1 MTATKSK
8 LTKRPVSKTESQAV
22 PLDERAVEAFVNK
35 APDGAPAPAPE
46 KGERKGVKR
55 GNREQISHTITPELL
70 AKVDERA
77 KLEGQTRAG
86 LINLAIARY
95 VNN

>member
-1 MTATKSK
+1 M
-8 LTKRPVSKTESQAV
+8 
-22 PLDERAVEAFVNK
+22 NK
-35 APDGAPAPAPE
+35 APDGVIVPAP
-46 KGERKGVKR
+46 KTERKGVKR

-70 AKVDERA
+70 QKVDEKAR
-77 KLEGQTRAG
+77 LEGQTRAG

>member
-1 MTATKSK
+1 MTSK
-8 LTKRPVSKTESQAV
+8 LTKRPATKPGNQGVS
-22 PLDERAVEAFVNK
+22 LDEKAVEAFMNK
-35 APDGAPAPAPE
+35 APDGVPSSEPE
-46 KGERKGVKR
+46 MKSRKEPKR
-55 GNREQISHTITPELL
+55 GKRQQISHTIPLELL
-70 AKVDERA
+70 AKIDERA

>member
-1 MTATKSK
+1 MASK
-8 LTKRPVSKTESQAV
+8 LTKRPISKSASQVVTLDEQAV
-22 PLDERAVEAFVNK
+22 EKFMNK
-35 APDGAPAPAPE
+35 APDGVSSTSIAKA
-46 KGERKGVKR
+46 ERKGVKR

-70 AKVDERA
+70 SKVDERA

>member
-55 GNREQISHTITPELL
+55 GTREQISHTITPELL

>member
-1 MTATKSK
+1 MTSK
-8 LTKRPVSKTESQAV
+8 LTKRPVPKTASPAV
-22 PLDERAVEAFVNK
+22 QLDERAVEAFMNK

-46 KGERKGVKR
+46 KTERKGVKR

>member
-1 MTATKSK
+1 MTSK
-8 LTKRPVSKTESQAV
+8 LTKRPISKPVAQPLA
-22 PLDERAVEAFVNK
+22 LDEKAVEAFMNK
-35 APDGAPAPAPE
+35 APDGVPALAPE
-46 KGERKGVKR
+46 KAERKGVKR

>member
-8 LTKRPVSKTESQAV
+8 LTKRPISKAEINSI

-35 APDGAPAPAPE
+35 APDGSPTPAPE
-46 KGERKGVKR
+46 KAERKGVKR